1 MSYEKYLDGS
11 QPYGLTEEIRL
22 VVMEEMVK
30 ALTEKLKSVLPKDD
44 YEKFHKELL
53 VKMLARAFEHA
64 ETEGG
69 NE

>member
-1 MSYEKYLDGS
+1 MSYEKYLDDS

-22 VVMEEMVK
+22 AVMEEMVK
-30 ALTEKLKSVLPKDD
+30 ALAEKLKSVLPKDD

-53 VKMLARAFEHA
+53 VKMLARAFEYA